1 MKVFFHFCAAPA
13 SAAPFA
19 LWAAAVGGS
28 VHTPQKCQSVIF
40 MVSYAWTCMQA
51 QFDYLSP
58 QSSTS
63 CVELTQKGL
72 GIAVFA
78 GPRPH

>member
-19 LWAAAVGGS
+19 LWAES
-28 VHTPQKCQSVIF
+28 
-40 MVSYAWTCMQA
+40 SYAWTCMQA